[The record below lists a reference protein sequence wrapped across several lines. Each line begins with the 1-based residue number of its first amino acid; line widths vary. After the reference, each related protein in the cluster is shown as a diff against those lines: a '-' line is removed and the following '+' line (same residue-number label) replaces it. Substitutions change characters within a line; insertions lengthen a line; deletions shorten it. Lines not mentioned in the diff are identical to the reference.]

1 MINLIGDDILAW
13 PQIAA
18 EPGAFFHHY
27 GKKEARPGRKM
38 GHVNRLLP
46 KAPALISALTSA
58 TSRPSRRISI
68 LSRLPIFTVFA
79 TSTAGTSAGSGGKA
93 TGAGV
98 FVHSNHQVF

>member
-27 GKKEARPGRKM
+27 GKREARPGRKM

-46 KAPALISALTSA
+46 RT
-58 TSRPSRRISI
+58 R
-68 LSRLPIFTVFA
+68 
-79 TSTAGTSAGSGGKA
+79 G
-93 TGAGV
+93 
-98 FVHSNHQVF
+98 